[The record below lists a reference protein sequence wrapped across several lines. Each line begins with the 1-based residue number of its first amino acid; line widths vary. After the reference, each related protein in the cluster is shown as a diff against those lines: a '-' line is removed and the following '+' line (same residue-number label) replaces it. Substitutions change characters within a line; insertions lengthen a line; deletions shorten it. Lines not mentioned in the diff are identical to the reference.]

1 MKQGYNSRM
10 DERLGMMDGKESS
23 KTQSYKSRRDESRGM
38 KDSYVKATNEKYM
51 PKGMSKKVMGHDKSP
66 KNIKHIKPY
75 SVKPHSQ
82 VGLICGEVDNSK
94 GKIKWEFNMPQS
106 PFDFDALPG
115 LKSLA
120 RQEVV
125 TETTTI
131 AGAYITQ

>member
-66 KNIKHIKPY
+66 KNISIPCGEGFSKIKPFKTGNLGY
-75 SVKPHSQ
+75 PKQ
-82 VGLICGEVDNSK
+82 A
-94 GKIKWEFNMPQS
+94 
-106 PFDFDALPG
+106 FDY
-115 LKSLA
+115 K
-120 RQEVV
+120 
-125 TETTTI
+125 
-131 AGAYITQ
+131 Y